1 MAVRKLV
8 QEIQVP
14 NATIQE
20 YNWLI
25 EICDE
30 DQLQFHMHFTSK
42 HTHGMIFAK

>member
-8 QEIQVP
+8 QEIPVP
-14 NATIQE
+14 KATIQE

-30 DQLQFHMHFTSK
+30 DQLQFHTHFATK
-42 HTHGMIFAK
+42 HTIGMIFAK